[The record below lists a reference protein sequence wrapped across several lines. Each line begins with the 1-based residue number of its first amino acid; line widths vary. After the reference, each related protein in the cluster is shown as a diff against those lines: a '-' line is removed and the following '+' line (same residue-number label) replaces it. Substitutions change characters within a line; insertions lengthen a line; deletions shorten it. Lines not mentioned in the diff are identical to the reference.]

1 MCFIFYLII
10 CQPTLIYTFFPIRL
24 SILRAQE
31 RSQGHVWKFPVTTH
45 RHSHSV
51 VSIQLF
57 VTSWTVASG
66 SSVHGIIQA
75 RILEWVA
82 MPSLGIFSTQGSNP
96 GLLHFRQI
104 PYHLSHQGSLRILEW
119 VAYPSSRESSWPRNW
134 TRVSCIAGRFFTCW
148 TTREDNIE
156 LSKVVFFSS
165 GCG

>member
-31 RSQGHVWKFPVTTH
+31 RSQGHVWKCPVTTH
-45 RHSHSV
+45 RYS
-51 VSIQLF
+51 QLYPTLCDSMDCSF
-57 VTSWTVASG
+57 RFLCPWDYPGKNTGVGCHAIPG
-66 SSVHGIIQA
+66 D
-75 RILEWVA
+75 L
-82 MPSLGIFSTQGSNP
+82 LNP
-96 GLLHFRQI
+96 GIKPRSFALQA
-104 PYHLSHQGSLRILEW
+104 GSLPSEPPVRILEW

-156 LSKVVFFSS
+156 LSKVVVFFS